1 MKKAV
6 VGQAVFEK
14 KRKSTKQNNLNPKY
28 LQELKFGSRKGTKG
42 REEKR
47 R

>member
-1 MKKAV
+1 M
-6 VGQAVFEK
+6 VGQTVLEK
-14 KRKSTKQNNLNPKY
+14 RRKSTKQNNLKPKI
-28 LQELKFGSRKGTKG
+28 LQELQFGSRKGTKG